1 MIIIIIIK
9 RFGLYYQPCIQATRL
24 KTRSPTGNRAT
35 SATSQR
41 LFVAILRGPVT
52 LEHGFIHYV
61 ILCLQHVHVLGPGCW
76 GGVGG
81 GRMNMCIS
89 CLIIFHITRST
100 LRFFREIIFNI
111 PCQLSVGK
119 AGGGF

>member
-1 MIIIIIIK
+1 MRNINFIVIIIIIIK

-24 KTRSPTGNRAT
+24 KTRSPTGNSTT

-52 LEHGFIHYV
+52 HEHGFIHYV

-76 GGVGG
+76 GGGG
-81 GRMNMCIS
+81 ANMYIS
-89 CLIIFHITRST
+89 CLIITYFSHY
-100 LRFFREIIFNI
+100 
-111 PCQLSVGK
+111 SVYF
-119 AGGGF
+119 AVL

>member
-81 GRMNMCIS
+81 GEDEYVYFVLDYFS
-89 CLIIFHITRST
+89 HY
-100 LRFFREIIFNI
+100 
-111 PCQLSVGK
+111 SVYF
-119 AGGGF
+119 AVL